1 MTKKAGSHKKKTTHK
16 KKTHHA
22 SKTSHKKK
30 SHKKPA
36 HHKKHKEEH
45 KHHEEPEKKPDEELT
60 VEDEL
65 RNIYAMDAESKDD
78 IDMSK
83 LEIVKQP
90 IVRRI
95 LVAVLLILIAVGAG
109 LAGALLLNNPFSTG
123 QSQVLTFDIN
133 VAEEVVVSG
142 RETTFTIPYHNPS
155 NVPLAELEVTLHTPE
170 NFRLT
175 SATPEPFSDNPLLW
189 EIGTVTPNEQ
199 GEIEVTGIF
208 YETPGTAV
216 TLQTITRYAPANF
229 SSPFEDIES
238 ESILIEEGVL
248 ATSIDGPDRA
258 VPGESVTYTVVVEH
272 DEEEPQTDLE
282 LRLGLPNGFTI
293 EDSSDEVSQEG
304 QAIWEIAELT
314 ADEPYTLEVT
324 GTFASDVEG
333 DQELVTASGVVLD
346 DEFIPQIQETFTTS
360 VLASEFALS
369 LIVNGQTGDSIV
381 LPGDDITINVSL
393 DNRGEETA
401 EDATIELFFDTGV
414 DRVNLGERNG
424 IPNGDVYGN
433 KINWDYTDMNR
444 LDTLRGGEDASI
456 DVAIPTR
463 DEGSTTIRLHAE
475 ARIKTV
481 GGIEINREITSSEI
495 TVRVASDL
503 SGQAS
508 ARYYDSGGSPVGSGP
523 MPPSVGQETTYR
535 VTWTVA
541 NALNDVE
548 DLVMVAPI
556 PSDAAWG
563 GLISTSDGTV
573 THDSVGNRVRWAIG
587 NLAAGAAPPLA
598 VFDMKVNPSSADL
611 NTFLDLLGTA
621 TITATDTTTGS
632 TVTSSVSALTSELPD
647 DPFAENQGIVVE

>member
-1 MTKKAGSHKKKTTHK
+1 MTKKASSHKKKSTHK

-22 SKTSHKKK
+22 SKSSHKK

-36 HHKKHKEEH
+36 HHKAH
-45 KHHEEPEKKPDEELT
+45 PEKKVHHKKPEETQEDELT

-65 RNIYAMDAESKDD
+65 RNIYAMDTESKDD

-95 LVAVLLILIAVGAG
+95 LVALLLILIAVGAG
-109 LAGALLLNNPFSTG
+109 LAGALLLNNPFSAG

-133 VAEEVVVSG
+133 VAEEAVVSG

-155 NVPLAELEVTLHTPE
+155 NVPLAELEVTLHAPDS
-170 NFRLT
+170 FRLT
-175 SATPEPFSDNPLLW
+175 SATPEPFSEQPLLW
-189 EIGTVTPNEQ
+189 EIGTVAPNEQ
-199 GEIEVTGIF
+199 GEIEITGVF

-248 ATSIDGPDRA
+248 ATSVNGPDRA
-258 VPGESVTYTVVVEH
+258 IPGESITYTIVVEH
-272 DEEEPQTDLE
+272 DEETPQTDLE
-282 LRLGLPNGFTI
+282 LRLGLPSGFTI
-293 EDSSDEVSQEG
+293 EESSADVSQEG

-314 ADEPYTLEVT
+314 ADEPYTLDVT

-333 DQELVTASGVVLD
+333 DQELTTASGPVLD
-346 DEFIPQIQETFTTS
+346 DVFVPQIQETFTTN

-401 EDATIELFFDTGV
+401 EDATIELFFDNGV
-414 DRVNLGERNG
+414 DRVSLGERNG

-463 DEGSTTIRLHAE
+463 AEGSTTIRLHAE
-475 ARIKTV
+475 ARIKTI

-508 ARYYDSGGSPVGSGP
+508 ARYYDSGGSPIGNGP

-587 NLAAGAAPPLA
+587 DLAAGAAPPLA

-611 NTFLDLLGTA
+611 NTFLDLLGNA

-632 TVTSSVSALTSELPD
+632 TVTSSAPAITSELPD
-647 DPFAENQGIVVE
+647 DPYAENQGIVVE